1 MEIPTSHS
9 PISTLFQTLLVTSHE
24 HSTGRN
30 KCGYC
35 GTKLAHENPDPQD
48 WHSEWPQS
56 GLLRSHSRL
65 NPRLVWQQC
74 SRRPIM
80 SQIFYHILSEN
91 KKNLS
96 CYFSEILKFS
106 MENRTNI
113 NKSVL
118 LQLNVKTYFHM
129 AKIKIDINI
138 LLTSINI

>member
-1 MEIPTSHS
+1 MNTPQAETNVDTVEPSWHMRILTPKTGTVSGHSQDFSGATADSIP
-9 PISTLFQTLLVTSHE
+9 
-24 HSTGRN
+24 GW
-30 KCGYC
+30 CGSNVL
-35 GTKLAHENPDPQD
+35 GDP
-48 WHSEWPQS
+48 
-56 GLLRSHSRL
+56 L
-65 NPRLVWQQC
+65 
-74 SRRPIM
+74 M